1 MPREGVDA
9 ALLAVDDAHRG
20 GAFEPCVAQRLDRRE
35 GGSARRHDVLHEAD
49 ALPGLEDPL
58 EPFVRP
64 VTLRFL
70 ADDEERQARSERG
83 CGGKRDGAELRP
95 GDLRRVRLVLAHLG
109 RQTLAERAQ
118 QLGLR
123 LEAVLVEVVARA
135 PAAPED
141 EVALEVRMLLQR
153 ASQLRVRHGRSLRG
167 VHRAEDTPCVERRKR
182 ALVAKFFAD
191 RGTHLAAM
199 IAYFALLSFV
209 PLTFLALALLG
220 FSGRADESSFLVTEL
235 KHAFPEAPVGD
246 IVALVRQVQD
256 NARTLGI
263 VGAAFLL
270 WTALSLFSVLESA
283 FNIVYGQPNR
293 SFLRGKA
300 IASVL
305 MLGSLVTLFV
315 ALLVGSLGVAF
326 LRRYTPNA
334 VDNEVSAYVLTVLVS
349 SLGVFVFVVSVYYL
363 LTNAEVTVRGVLP
376 GAALATIVLT
386 AGFQVLPVYVRYT
399 DLNPVLKTFG
409 PPAILLVWN
418 YVMANVLVF
427 GAELNWWI
435 EHRHPRPVEE
445 QLSGLA

>member
-1 MPREGVDA
+1 MPREGVRA

-20 GAFEPCVAQRLDRRE
+20 RAFQPRVAQRLHRRQ
-35 GGSARRHDVLHEAD
+35 GRSAGRDDVLDEAY
-49 ALPGLEDPL
+49 ALPGLEHAL

-64 VTLRFL
+64 VALRLL
-70 ADDEERQARSERG
+70 ADDEKRQAGGERG
-83 CGGKRDGAELRP
+83 RGRERHGAELGS
-95 GDLRRVRLVLAHLG
+95 GDPRCVRLVLSHLC
-109 RQTLAERAQ
+109 RQAFAEGAQ

-135 PAAPED
+135 AAAPQD
-141 EVALEVRMLLQR
+141 EVAFEIRVFPQR
-153 ASQLRVRHGRSLRG
+153 VAELGVSHPRSLRG
-167 VHRAEDTPCVERRKR
+167 VHRAEDTPYVKRRKR
-182 ALVAKFFAD
+182 ALFAKFFAD

-246 IVALVRQVQD
+246 IVSLVRQVQD

-263 VGAAFLL
+263 VGGAFLV

-283 FNIVYGQPNR
+283 FNIVYGKPNR
-293 SFLRGKA
+293 SFLRGKT

-349 SLGVFVFVVSVYYL
+349 SLGVFVFVASVYYL
-363 LTNAEVTVRGVLP
+363 LTNAPLTIRAVLP
-376 GAALATIVLT
+376 GAVLATVVLE

-427 GAELNWWI
+427 GAELNWWVGMRR
-435 EHRHPRPVEE
+435 EPSEE
-445 QLSGLA
+445 GAGLG